1 MADLVVHPSTKMIQL
16 SYVLWIAVAIG
27 IVAVRQF
34 YAVNN
39 IEYAFAVPILGIVW
53 SAAKHIKRLY
63 TTLSIVGSKLSFEE
77 GILSRSARNMDI
89 AKIQD
94 VRVDQTLGQRMMN
107 LGNLTLETAGETGSL
122 TMPNIDRPRNVAEAI
137 LGAASRPTPPSI

>member
-16 SYVLWIAVAIG
+16 SYVLWIAVGIG
-27 IVAVRQF
+27 IVAVRQL